1 MAILYLLFKIIC
13 SRHDFIANVTRLI
26 NEIYQQ
32 YSTMKKVCVFN
43 VEREKRVV
51 EKLAFKNV
59 AKFICFVKRT
69 EQQKKNQKQTIKS
82 QSKAIRN

>member
-1 MAILYLLFKIIC
+1 
-13 SRHDFIANVTRLI
+13 
-26 NEIYQQ
+26 
-32 YSTMKKVCVFN
+32 MKKVCVFN

-69 EQQKKNQKQTIKS
+69 EQQKKKS
-82 QSKAIRN
+82 KTNNKIPIESYSKLMKNGMVYAFKIFGNV